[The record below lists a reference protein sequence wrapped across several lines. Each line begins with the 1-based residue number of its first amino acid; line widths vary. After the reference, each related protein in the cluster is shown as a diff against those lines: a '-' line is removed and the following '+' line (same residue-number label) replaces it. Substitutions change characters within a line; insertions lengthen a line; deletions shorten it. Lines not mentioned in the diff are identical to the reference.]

1 VYTIPRSR
9 PGQWAM
15 WLLLVVAT
23 YPLYWS
29 VTLLIPESWRAV
41 RLGVGFVVIA
51 LALTSLALAGVA
63 VFVKRDRSVLLVTL
77 AAVTLVLVLAF
88 AIGEVAGPH

>member
-1 VYTIPRSR
+1 
-9 PGQWAM
+9 M

-63 VFVKRDRSVLLVTL
+63 IFV
-77 AAVTLVLVLAF
+77 
-88 AIGEVAGPH
+88 